1 MSISPTIFKN
11 ESRSSER
18 RSGSRQSFKWVVLVY
33 FGQENWGK
41 LVDLSESGMCFEFAQ
56 LPSDRERI
64 NFTLEAMGRLPAWFG
79 GEIISDSFQVAG
91 DVRWTRDFE
100 RTAGVQFVSL
110 AEESRKQIRKWLSF
124 EGSAVTAPAS
134 NKTEQETQVPLPE
147 PLEPAPAPPETP
159 TAIYEEELQLDA
171 EDTDS
176 AAEPPA
182 DPTSPLVQKILEAP
196 TFQAYSEITAEE
208 EMRRARTSESNQRVS
223 RTQVI
228 GVTVGL
234 AAVVVIG
241 GVRGILPRFTYK
253 AAAVESIPSWT
264 VGDSEHVRAASGV
277 SAGSPRPFLVE
288 VLDTYN
294 RRWLLWF
301 DGNNSKNARTQA
313 AYRSP
318 VSTSH
323 ASLKSASRPKQ
334 PVVSA
339 EPAAPHKFT
348 LIAPQLSRPEPNS
361 LALNSPSIAD
371 PVVHDELHAPL
382 EAPLAGTLTSPAM
395 PNPVA
400 TSVPVGGDVQL
411 AHLIQSVSPVYP
423 ALAKTNHVKGDVTV
437 DALIDSTG
445 KVTNVKLVSGPALLQ
460 KAAMDAVRLWKYEPA
475 RLDGHPV
482 PIHLSV
488 TVKFQF
494 E

>member
-18 RSGSRQSFKWVVLVY
+18 RSGSRESFKWVVLVY
-33 FGQENWGK
+33 FGQDNWGK

-79 GEIISDSFQVAG
+79 GEVISDSFQVAG

-110 AEESRKQIRKWLSF
+110 AEESREQIRKWLSF
-124 EGSAVTAPAS
+124 EAFTAPTS
-134 NKTEQETQVPLPE
+134 NKTEKEAQVPLPE
-147 PLEPAPAPPETP
+147 PLEPVPAPPETP
-159 TAIYEEELQLDA
+159 PAIYEEELQLDA

-196 TFQAYSEITAEE
+196 TFQAYSEIMAEE

-241 GVRGILPRFTYK
+241 GVRGILPRL
-253 AAAVESIPSWT
+253 AHGAPAVESVPSST
-264 VGDSEHVRAASGV
+264 VGDAKPV
-277 SAGSPRPFLVE
+277 SAESSGATGSPRPFLVE

-301 DGNNSKNARTQA
+301 DDNNSKNAPTQA
-313 AYRSP
+313 AYRSAVP
-318 VSTSH
+318 SSH
-323 ASLKSASRPKQ
+323 ASLKTAGSPKQ

-348 LIAPQLSRPEPNS
+348 LIAPKVDRSEANNSAANSSS
-361 LALNSPSIAD
+361 LAA
-371 PVVHDELHAPL
+371 PVVRDELHAPL

-411 AHLIQSVSPVYP
+411 ARLIQSVSPVYP
-423 ALAKTNHVKGDVTV
+423 ALAKTSHVKGDVTV

-460 KAAMDAVRLWKYEPA
+460 KAAMDAVRVWKYEPA